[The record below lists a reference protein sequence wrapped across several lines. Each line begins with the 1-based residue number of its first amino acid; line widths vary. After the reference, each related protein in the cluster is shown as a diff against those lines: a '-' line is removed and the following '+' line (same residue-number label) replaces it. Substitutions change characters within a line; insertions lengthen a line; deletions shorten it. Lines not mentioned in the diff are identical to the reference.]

1 VTCESELRG
10 VVVVASTGQCRD
22 ARHAWTN
29 KVINPRPPTCPPPV
43 SSSFV
48 TVRSSPSRTRLPS
61 PLSHRRDRVVSERVR
76 PLPFLVHISSI
87 MSPPGVMFVLSSSII
102 RRLCFSD
109 QTGRSDI
116 PLTPRGEEQV
126 KAKAPFLVGDGSWST
141 WIAPRNLLITSFLQ
155 NS

>member
-1 VTCESELRG
+1 
-10 VVVVASTGQCRD
+10 
-22 ARHAWTN
+22 
-29 KVINPRPPTCPPPV
+29 
-43 SSSFV
+43 
-48 TVRSSPSRTRLPS
+48 
-61 PLSHRRDRVVSERVR
+61 
-76 PLPFLVHISSI
+76 
-87 MSPPGVMFVLSSSII
+87 MSPPGAMFVLSSSII